1 MAYMTENTNLQRAL
15 LRRIAEIG
23 QGKVEI
29 REEAKVQ
36 EMRMDEGKR
45 SVVLKL
51 GEEGWVRGGVV
62 VSVLLRGGRMSEE
75 TRDLTKCGYHC
86 DRSERTG
93 QIRQSGH
100 SQRSNHSA
108 TRTLLTGSSLPSI
121 TVDLMPTIRLSSA
134 SCLPAPWPFCQ

>member
-15 LRRIAEIG
+15 LRRIAEVG

-62 VSVLLRGGRMSEE
+62 VSVAFL
-75 TRDLTKCGYHC
+75 
-86 DRSERTG
+86 
-93 QIRQSGH
+93 
-100 SQRSNHSA
+100 
-108 TRTLLTGSSLPSI
+108 
-121 TVDLMPTIRLSSA
+121 
-134 SCLPAPWPFCQ
+134 